1 MRWLLIAC
9 AVVACTLSGVAAVQY
24 VRSGP
29 AVAGPNWHEI
39 AWPFPRDGWPA
50 GRAFRCDAESCG
62 SAVELYVRPKI
73 GFCNCDTGVADDY
86 EVDRVSDLDLMSQ
99 RFAPQQAGKV
109 IRISDMTGRVRS
121 YHLWMVDGSKH
132 SAVGFALSHRCD
144 LMVAVAQGEGNAE
157 GVQRAAVAFLQT
169 DDMTHWMSAALQGGS

>member
-1 MRWLLIAC
+1 
-9 AVVACTLSGVAAVQY
+9 
-24 VRSGP
+24 
-29 AVAGPNWHEI
+29 
-39 AWPFPRDGWPA
+39 
-50 GRAFRCDAESCG
+50 
-62 SAVELYVRPKI
+62 VRPKI

-121 YHLWMVDGSKH
+121 YHLWMVDGSRH

-157 GVQRAAVAFLQT
+157 GVRRAAVEFLGT
-169 DDMTHWMSAALQGGS
+169 DDMTQWMSVALSGGS